1 MPSMHKWRNGHAPC
15 LNGWAMVP
23 SPVAIEAY
31 ARLGWD
37 SMTIDMQHGWWD
49 YAEALTGLAVLQAA
63 SVTSFVRITTNEP
76 GVVGRMLDAGA
87 DGIICPMINSAEDA
101 RRLVRHAL
109 YPPIG
114 ERSCGPVRGAPFPP
128 TGGDPQGEANR
139 HIVLLAQ
146 IETRDAVENAEAIM
160 DTPGISGIYVGPSDL
175 GLSMGLPATLDRT
188 EAEILRIYK
197 NLVAAAKA
205 RGQIA
210 GIHNHSADYARRMVD
225 LGFDFITVGSDL
237 GHMLT
242 NGLTDVRRF
251 AAAAEPPAR
260 SAY

>member
-1 MPSMHKWRNGHAPC
+1 MPSMHKLRNGHEPC
-15 LNGWAMVP
+15 LNGWSMMP

-31 ARLGWD
+31 SRLGWD
-37 SMTIDMQHGWWD
+37 SITIDMQHGWWG
-49 YAEALTGLAVLQAA
+49 YSEAVTALAVLQGV
-63 SVTSFVRITTNEP
+63 SVASFVRVPTNEP

-109 YPPIG
+109 YPPLG

-128 TGGDPQGEANR
+128 TSANPQGEANQ
-139 HIVLLAQ
+139 HIVLLPQ
-146 IETRDAVENAEAIM
+146 IETRDAVDNAEAIM

-175 GLSMGLPATLDRT
+175 GLSMGLPAILDRT
-188 EAEILRIYK
+188 EAEILRTYENI
-197 NLVAAAKA
+197 VAAAKA

-210 GIHNHSADYARRMVD
+210 GIHNHSVDYAGQMKE
-225 LGFDFITVGSDL
+225 LGFNFLTVGSDF

-242 NGLTDVRRF
+242 NGLTDIRRF
-251 AAAAEPPAR
+251 GAAPGPVAH